1 MRPIKEENL
10 NEADAIGEYG
20 CREVKS
26 SEQEEKLIRDMF
38 EEKGLMQPMTYQH
51 FDVPHLF

>member
-1 MRPIKEENL
+1 MRPIKEENF
-10 NEADAIGEYG
+10 NETEAIGEYG

-26 SEQEEKLIRDMF
+26 SELEENLISEMF
-38 EEKGLMQPMTYQH
+38 EEKGLMQPMTYQY